1 MKLSL
6 SGPVSLALLA
16 VMTLLCSTYM
26 AVGVLNLDPRRET
39 NTVTVLLDSSGGLMK
54 TSEVTLRGLPIGK
67 VREVSATVRGLAV
80 KVEYDA
86 KYRIPLDSPVQIA
99 NLSAAGEQF
108 LDFRP
113 EGTAGPYLSNGSIVP
128 QRQVRTATTVGDALA
143 KLDALT
149 AQLDPAKLAQLAGT
163 VAEGFEG
170 RDADIANLT
179 QALIG
184 TANLLRDKRDAIAR
198 LYSNVQNLGD
208 RFNGRAPALSAAA
221 TDIDTGL
228 PELLHIIAAFQNY
241 STVGEFM
248 FDDPIG
254 PLVEKIDSYIQ
265 LLGPDLGHIAT
276 ALKPSTSVIK
286 PLRVDAGSIV
296 DLLATVFPGD
306 GTAHIGV
313 ELPQPQPQPR

>member
-6 SGPVSLALLA
+6 SGPVSLVMLL
-16 VMTLLCSTYM
+16 VLTLVCGSYM
-26 AVGVLNLDPRRET
+26 AVGVLDLDPRRQH

-67 VREVSATVRGLAV
+67 VRDIGATGRGLAV
-80 KVEYDA
+80 TLEYDA
-86 KYRIPLDSPVQIA
+86 RYRIPVDSVVQIA

-113 EGTAGPYLSNGSIVP
+113 SGTQGPYLHDGSVVP
-128 QRQVRTATTVGDALA
+128 NRQVRIATTVGDALA

-149 AQLDPAKLAQLAGT
+149 AQLDPAKLQNLATT
-163 VAEGFEG
+163 VAAGFEG
-170 RDADIANLT
+170 RDADVANLT
-179 QALIG
+179 KALVD
-184 TANLLRDKRDAIAR
+184 TANLLRDKHDAIAR

-208 RFNGRAPALSAAA
+208 KFDGRAPTLSAAA
-221 TDIDTGL
+221 GDIDSAL

-241 STVGEFM
+241 SYIGEKI

-254 PLVEKIDSYIQ
+254 PLVTKINDYLQ
-265 LLGPDLGHIAT
+265 LIGPDLSHIAT
-276 ALKPSTSVIK
+276 VLEPATSVIK

-296 DLLATVFPGD
+296 DLLSTVFPGD
-306 GTAHIGV
+306 GAAHVAIDI
-313 ELPQPQPQPR
+313 PR

>member
-6 SGPVSLALLA
+6 SGPVSLVMLL
-16 VMTLLCSTYM
+16 VLTLVCGSYM
-26 AVGVLNLDPRRET
+26 AVGVLDLDPRRQH

-67 VREVSATVRGLAV
+67 VRDIGATGRGLAV
-80 KVEYDA
+80 TLEYDA
-86 KYRIPLDSPVQIA
+86 RYRIPVDSVVQIA

-113 EGTAGPYLSNGSIVP
+113 SGTQGPYLHDGSVVP
-128 QRQVRTATTVGDALA
+128 NRQVRIATTVGDALA

-149 AQLDPAKLAQLAGT
+149 AQLDPAKLQNLATT
-163 VAEGFEG
+163 VAAGFEG
-170 RDADIANLT
+170 RDADVANLT
-179 QALIG
+179 KALVV
-184 TANLLRDKRDAIAR
+184 TANLLRDKHDAIAR

-208 RFNGRAPALSAAA
+208 KFDGRAPTLSAAA
-221 TDIDTGL
+221 GDIDSAL

-241 STVGEFM
+241 SYIGEKI

-254 PLVEKIDSYIQ
+254 PLVTKINDYLQ
-265 LLGPDLGHIAT
+265 LIGPDLSHIAT
-276 ALKPSTSVIK
+276 VLEPATSVIK

-296 DLLATVFPGD
+296 DLLSTVFPGD
-306 GTAHIGV
+306 GAAHVAIDI
-313 ELPQPQPQPR
+313 PR

>member
-1 MKLSL
+1 MKLSF
-6 SGPVSLALLA
+6 SGPVSLALLT
-16 VMTLLCSTYM
+16 VLTLLCGSYM

-67 VREVSATVRGLAV
+67 VRDIAATVRGLAV
-80 KVEYDA
+80 KVEYDS
-86 KYRIPLDSPVQIA
+86 KYRIPVDSPVQIS

-113 EGTAGPYLSNGSIVP
+113 TGSAGPFLRDGGSVP
-128 QRQVRTATTVGDALA
+128 TRQVRTATTVGDALS

-149 AQLDPAKLAQLAGT
+149 AQLDPAKLTNLATT
-163 VAEGFEG
+163 VAAGFEG
-170 RDADIANLT
+170 RDADVANLT
-179 QALIG
+179 KALVG
-184 TANLLRDKRDAIAR
+184 TANLLHDKRAAIAR
-198 LYSNVQNLGD
+198 LYTNLQTLGD
-208 RFNGRAPALSAAA
+208 RFDGRAPGLSAAA
-221 TDIDTGL
+221 GDIDSAL

-241 STVGEFM
+241 SNVGEHI

-254 PLVEKIDSYIQ
+254 PLVTKIDDYLALI
-265 LLGPDLGHIAT
+265 GPDLGFIAT
-276 ALKPSTSVIK
+276 ALKPSTSVVK

-306 GTAHIGV
+306 GAAHVGIDV
-313 ELPQPQPQPR
+313 PR

>member
-16 VMTLLCSTYM
+16 VMTLVCGSYM
-26 AVGVLNLDPRRET
+26 AVGVLNLDPRREN
-39 NTVTVLLDSSGGLMK
+39 NTITVLLDSSGGLMR

-67 VREVSATVRGLAV
+67 VREINATANGLAV
-80 KVEYDA
+80 RIEYDA
-86 KYRIPLDSPVQIA
+86 KYRIPVDSVVQIA

-113 EGTAGPYLSNGSIVP
+113 ETTAGPYLGDGGIVP
-128 QRQVRTATTVGDALA
+128 KKQVRTATTVGDALA
-143 KLDALT
+143 ELDALT
-149 AQLDPAKLAQLAGT
+149 AQLDPAKLAQLATT

-170 RDADIANLT
+170 RDADVANLT
-179 QALIG
+179 NALIG

-198 LYSNVQNLGD
+198 LYFNVQHLGD
-208 RFNGRAPALSAAA
+208 RFDGRAPVLSAAA
-221 TDIDTGL
+221 TDIDTGM

-254 PLVEKIDSYIQ
+254 PLVDKIDAYIQ

-276 ALKPSTSVIK
+276 ALKPSTTVIK

-296 DLLATVFPGD
+296 DLLSTVFPGD
-306 GTAHIGV
+306 GTAHVGID
-313 ELPQPQPQPR
+313 LPR